1 MLQLELQ
8 PAQAIRVA
16 GASCSAQLS
25 HSHLASL
32 PTNISPEFES
42 MSASEER
49 NFHFT
54 KCTAGFE
61 LEFRENLETQ
71 KGGKYFDEL
80 KTNVFKGKQN
90 FCAELNPPVACVSLK
105 ENH

>member
-1 MLQLELQ
+1 MQT
-8 PAQAIRVA
+8 AQAIR
-16 GASCSAQLS
+16 GASCPAQLS

-49 NFHFT
+49 NFHFI

-61 LEFRENLETQ
+61 LEFSQNLETQ
-71 KGGKYFDEL
+71 KGDKYFDEL
-80 KTNVFKGKQN
+80 KNM
-90 FCAELNPPVACVSLK
+90 
-105 ENH
+105 